1 MIPRSFRGTWK
12 ELPGNL
18 RRRRK
23 LIKPSGILGEV
34 DARPFPMSI
43 RNGQLINFLCD
54 HSRFYVG
61 GQREVDVCES
71 CLRVYAHFTD

>member
-23 LIKPSGILGEV
+23 LIKPSSILGEV
-34 DARPFPMSI
+34 DARLFPMSI

-54 HSRFYVG
+54 HSPFHVG
-61 GQREVDVCES
+61 GQRKVYICES
-71 CLRVYAHFTD
+71 HLYVYAHFTD